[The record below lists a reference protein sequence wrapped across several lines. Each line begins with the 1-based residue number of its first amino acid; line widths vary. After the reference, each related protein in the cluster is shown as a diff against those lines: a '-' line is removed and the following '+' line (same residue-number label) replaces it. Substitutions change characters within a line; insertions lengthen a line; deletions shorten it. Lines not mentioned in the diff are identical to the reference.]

1 MYSYNDKKRQP
12 GEVKAGLPHEKDGM
26 AMDTAGKEKR
36 KPKRR
41 KSLRW
46 SMVRRLMFGW
56 FLPLFIM
63 ICLVVLLMTRNV
75 LGQVEQTILASVE
88 KTEEIMTYQLKDCEQ
103 VSKDASY
110 KTVIMGLY
118 KEYLEK
124 ENAVGFEKKLK
135 EYLNEQYGYDDNL
148 KAAMLVIL
156 ENPEIF
162 AFAPNY
168 SNEGTYQDVQFFNT
182 RAREKV
188 LKVASTLDTGTTLV
202 GVEGRIYMVRNLM
215 TSKFVPYAV
224 LALEL
229 DRESLMKSY
238 TGIWGYADA
247 ALYWNGELLVPGS
260 WENEG
265 HREHDY
271 DYIVNALGERDA
283 LYEYRGG
290 GYSHAYRRVNMYGGT
305 MILRVSLDNSV
316 TYAEMSAMWYFFL
329 ILLIFMV
336 PLVVQMMRFFHNK
349 VTVPLGDIIAAS
361 DAVREGKLGIQIVNE
376 EDNEEFYQVKDSFN
390 HMSQQLKNQFD
401 KIYLEEIALRDA
413 KIMAL
418 QSQINPHFLNNTLE
432 IINWEARLN
441 GNNKVSG
448 MIEALSTML
457 GETMNRRE
465 AQFHSVAEEMAY
477 ADAYLYIISQRF
489 GAKFQCEE
497 KIDERLLNVQVPRLI
512 IQPIVENAVEHG
524 MDTTERGRLEVRLF
538 EREDGYLC
546 IEVEDNGHLT
556 EEDRKRIDR
565 ILSQDVEMTKEKR
578 VSLGIRNVDQRLKM
592 IYGADC
598 GLFIDSNEEEHT
610 VSTILLKMDVPSEQ

>member
-1 MYSYNDKKRQP
+1 
-12 GEVKAGLPHEKDGM
+12 
-26 AMDTAGKEKR
+26 MDTAGKEKR

-63 ICLVVLLMTRNV
+63 ICLVVFIMTRNV
-75 LGQVEQTILASVE
+75 LRQVEQTIQSSVE
-88 KTEEIMTYQLKDCEQ
+88 KTVEIMQIQLKDCETA
-103 VSKDASY
+103 SKNASY
-110 KTVIMGLY
+110 MAVISKYYRQYWGV
-118 KEYLEK
+118 EDRTE
-124 ENAVGFEKKLK
+124 FKKSVEDFLRQ
-135 EYLNEQYGYDDNL
+135 QYAYDDNCRT
-148 KAAMLVIL
+148 AELVVL
-156 ENPEIF
+156 
-162 AFAPNY
+162 
-168 SNEGTYQDVQFFNT
+168 NEPGSCYYALNESHGGTYQDIRFFQT
-182 RAREKV
+182 KAREKI
-188 LKVASTLDTGTTLV
+188 LEVAESLDTGTTLV
-202 GVEGRIYMVRNLM
+202 GIDGKIYMVRNLV

-224 LALEL
+224 LSLEL
-229 DRESLMKSY
+229 NQDSLMKSY
-238 TGIWGYADA
+238 GGIWGYADA
-247 ALYWNGELLVPGS
+247 ALYWNGELLVPGTR
-260 WENEG
+260 ETEG

-283 LYEYRGG
+283 LYDYKSG
-290 GYSHAYRRVNMYGGT
+290 GYSHAYRRIHMYGGT

-329 ILLIFMV
+329 LLLVFMV
-336 PLVVQMMRFFHNK
+336 PLIVQMMRFFHNK

-432 IINWEARLN
+432 AINWEARLN
-441 GNNKVSG
+441 GNYKVSG

-457 GETMNRRE
+457 GATMNRKE
-465 AQFHSVAEEMAY
+465 EQFHTVEEEMVY
-477 ADAYLYIISQRF
+477 ADAYLYITSQRF
-489 GAKFQCEE
+489 GDRFLCTKQ
-497 KIDERLLNVQVPRLI
+497 IDERLLKVQVPRLI

-524 MDTTERGRLEVRLF
+524 MDTTEQGRLEVRLF

-556 EEDRKRIDR
+556 KEDRKRIDR
-565 ILSQDVEMTKEKR
+565 ILSQDIELSKENR

-592 IYGADC
+592 IYGPDC
-598 GLFIDSNEEEHT
+598 GLFINGDETAYT

>member
-1 MYSYNDKKRQP
+1 MREP
-12 GEVKAGLPHEKDGM
+12 G
-26 AMDTAGKEKR
+26 
-36 KPKRR
+36 RR

-46 SMVRRLMFGW
+46 SMVRRLVFGW

-63 ICLVVLLMTRNV
+63 ICVVIFLMTRNV
-75 LGQVEQTILASVE
+75 LKQVEQTILASVE
-88 KTEEIMTYQLKDCEQ
+88 KTEEIMEYQLKDCEQ

-110 KTVIMGLY
+110 KTVIMELY
-118 KEYLEK
+118 KEYLEN
-124 ENAVGFEKKLK
+124 ENEIRFEKKLK
-135 EYLNEQYGYDDNL
+135 KYLNEQYGYDDNL

-156 ENPEIF
+156 DNPEIS
-162 AFAPNY
+162 AFAPNF
-168 SNEGTYQDVQFFNT
+168 SNAGTYQNVQFFNT
-182 RAREKV
+182 KAREKI
-188 LKVASTLDTGTTLV
+188 LEVAEALDTGTTLV
-202 GVEGRIYMVRNLM
+202 GVEGRIYMVRNLV
-215 TSKFVPYAV
+215 TAKFVPYAV

-247 ALYWNGELLVPGS
+247 ALYWNGELLVPGN

-271 DYIVNALGERDA
+271 DYIVNVLGERNA

-305 MILRVSLDNSV
+305 MVLRVSLDNSV

-329 ILLIFMV
+329 LLLVFMI
-336 PLVVQMMRFFHNK
+336 PLIIQMMRFFHNK

-432 IINWEARLN
+432 AINWEARLN
-441 GNNKVSG
+441 GNYKVSG

-457 GETMNRRE
+457 GATMNRKE
-465 AQFHSVAEEMAY
+465 EQFHTVEEEMVY
-477 ADAYLYIISQRF
+477 ADAYLYITSQRF
-489 GAKFQCEE
+489 GDRFHCTK
-497 KIDERLLNVQVPRLI
+497 KIDERLLKVQVPRLI

-524 MDTTERGRLEVRLF
+524 MDTAEQGRLEVRLF

-556 EEDRKRIDR
+556 KEDRKRIDR
-565 ILSQDVEMTKEKR
+565 ILSQDIELSQEKR

-592 IYGADC
+592 IYGSDC
-598 GLFIDSNEEEHT
+598 GLFINGSETTFT
-610 VSTILLKMDVPSEQ
+610 VSTILLKMDVPTEQ

>member
-1 MYSYNDKKRQP
+1 MREP
-12 GEVKAGLPHEKDGM
+12 G
-26 AMDTAGKEKR
+26 
-36 KPKRR
+36 RR

-46 SMVRRLMFGW
+46 SMVRRLVFGW

-63 ICLVVLLMTRNV
+63 ICVVIFLMTRNV
-75 LGQVEQTILASVE
+75 LKQVEQTILASVE
-88 KTEEIMTYQLKDCEQ
+88 KTEEIMEYQLKDCEQ

-110 KTVIMGLY
+110 KTVIMELY
-118 KEYLEK
+118 KEYLEN
-124 ENAVGFEKKLK
+124 ENEIRFEKKLK
-135 EYLNEQYGYDDNL
+135 KYLNEQYGYDDNL

-156 ENPEIF
+156 DNPEIS
-162 AFAPNY
+162 AFAPNF
-168 SNEGTYQDVQFFNT
+168 SNAGTYQNVQFFNT
-182 RAREKV
+182 KAREKI
-188 LKVASTLDTGTTLV
+188 LEVAEALDTGTTLV
-202 GVEGRIYMVRNLM
+202 GVEGRIYMVRNLV
-215 TSKFVPYAV
+215 TAKFVPYAV

-247 ALYWNGELLVPGS
+247 ALYWNGELLVPGN

-271 DYIVNALGERDA
+271 DYIVNVLGERNA

-305 MILRVSLDNSV
+305 MVLRVSLDNSV

-329 ILLIFMV
+329 LLLVFMI
-336 PLVVQMMRFFHNK
+336 PLIIQMMRFFHNK

-361 DAVREGKLGIQIVNE
+361 DAIREGKLGIQIVNG

-432 IINWEARLN
+432 AINWEARLN
-441 GNNKVSG
+441 GNYKVSG

-457 GETMNRRE
+457 GATMNRKE
-465 AQFHSVAEEMAY
+465 EQFHTVEEEMVY
-477 ADAYLYIISQRF
+477 ADAYLYITSQRF
-489 GAKFQCEE
+489 GDRFHCTK
-497 KIDERLLNVQVPRLI
+497 KIDERLLKVQVPRLI

-524 MDTTERGRLEVRLF
+524 MDTAEQGRLEVRLF

-556 EEDRKRIDR
+556 KEDRKRIDR
-565 ILSQDVEMTKEKR
+565 ILSQDIELSKEKR

-592 IYGADC
+592 IYGPDC
-598 GLFIDSNEEEHT
+598 GLFINGSETTFT
-610 VSTILLKMDVPSEQ
+610 VSTILLKMDVPTEQ

>member
-1 MYSYNDKKRQP
+1 MTN
-12 GEVKAGLPHEKDGM
+12 KAVEKH
-26 AMDTAGKEKR
+26 R
-36 KPKRR
+36 RR

-46 SMVRRLMFGW
+46 SMVRRLVFGW
-56 FLPLFIM
+56 FLPLLIM
-63 ICLVVLLMTRNV
+63 ILVVIVLMTENV
-75 LGQVEQTILASVE
+75 LRQVDQTIHSSVE
-88 KTEEIMTYQLKDCEQ
+88 KTVEIMEIQLKDCETA
-103 VSKDASY
+103 SKNASY
-110 KTVIMGLY
+110 MAMISKYYRQYFGEENRTEFEKSVE
-118 KEYLEK
+118 EYLRQ
-124 ENAVGFEKKLK
+124 
-135 EYLNEQYGYDDNL
+135 QYAYDDNCRT
-148 KAAMLVIL
+148 AELVVL
-156 ENPEIF
+156 NEPENCYYALNE
-162 AFAPNY
+162 
-168 SNEGTYQDVQFFNT
+168 SNGGTYQDVRFFRT
-182 RAREKV
+182 KAKEEI
-188 LKVASTLDTGTTLV
+188 LEVAKTLDTGTTLV
-202 GVEGRIYMVRNLM
+202 GIDGRIYMVRNLV

-229 DRESLMKSY
+229 NQDSLMKSY
-238 TGIWGYADA
+238 AGIWGYADA
-247 ALYWNGELLVPGS
+247 ALYWNGELLVPGRL
-260 WENEG
+260 ENEEYT
-265 HREHDY
+265 EHDY
-271 DYIVNALGERDA
+271 DYITDTLGERDA
-283 LYEYRGG
+283 VYRYKSGD
-290 GYSHAYRRVNMYGGT
+290 YSHAYRRIKTYGGT
-305 MILRVSLDNSV
+305 MVLMVSLDNSV
-316 TYAEMSAMWYFFL
+316 IYAEMKVMWYFFL
-329 ILLIFMV
+329 ILFLFMI

-349 VTVPLGDIIAAS
+349 VTVPLGEVIAAA
-361 DAVREGKLGIQIVNE
+361 DAVREGELGIQIVNE

-401 KIYLEEIALRDA
+401 KIYLEEVALRDA

-441 GNNKVSG
+441 GNYKVSG

-457 GETMNRRE
+457 GETMNRKE

-489 GAKFQCEE
+489 GAKFRCEE
-497 KIDERLLNVQVPRLI
+497 RIDERLLNVQVPRLI

-524 MDTTERGRLEVRLF
+524 MDITTQGRLEVRLF

-565 ILSQDVEMTKEKR
+565 ILSKDAEMAKEKR

-592 IYGADC
+592 IYGPDC

>member
-1 MYSYNDKKRQP
+1 MTN
-12 GEVKAGLPHEKDGM
+12 KAVEKH
-26 AMDTAGKEKR
+26 R
-36 KPKRR
+36 RR

-46 SMVRRLMFGW
+46 SMVRRLVFGW
-56 FLPLFIM
+56 FLPLLIM
-63 ICLVVLLMTRNV
+63 ILVVIVLMTENV
-75 LGQVEQTILASVE
+75 LRQVDQTIHSSVE
-88 KTEEIMTYQLKDCEQ
+88 KTVEIMEIQLKDCETA
-103 VSKDASY
+103 SKNASY
-110 KTVIMGLY
+110 MSMISKYYRQYFGEENRTEFEKSVE
-118 KEYLEK
+118 EYLRQ
-124 ENAVGFEKKLK
+124 
-135 EYLNEQYGYDDNL
+135 QYAYDDNCRT
-148 KAAMLVIL
+148 AELVVL
-156 ENPEIF
+156 NEPENCYYALNE
-162 AFAPNY
+162 
-168 SNEGTYQDVQFFNT
+168 SNGGTYQDVRFFRT
-182 RAREKV
+182 KAKEEI
-188 LKVASTLDTGTTLV
+188 LEVAKTLDTGTTLV
-202 GVEGRIYMVRNLM
+202 GIDGRIYMVRNLV

-229 DRESLMKSY
+229 NQDSLMKSY
-238 TGIWGYADA
+238 AGIWGYADA
-247 ALYWNGELLVPGS
+247 ALYWNGELLVPGRL
-260 WENEG
+260 ENEEYT
-265 HREHDY
+265 EHDY
-271 DYIVNALGERDA
+271 DYITDTLGERDA
-283 LYEYRGG
+283 VYRYKSGD
-290 GYSHAYRRVNMYGGT
+290 YSHAYRRIKTYGGT
-305 MILRVSLDNSV
+305 MVLMVSLDNSV
-316 TYAEMSAMWYFFL
+316 IYAEMKVMWYFFL
-329 ILLIFMV
+329 ILFLFMI

-349 VTVPLGDIIAAS
+349 VTVPLGEVIAAA
-361 DAVREGKLGIQIVNE
+361 DAVREGELGIQIVNE

-401 KIYLEEIALRDA
+401 KIYLEEVALRDA

-441 GNNKVSG
+441 GNYKVSG

-457 GETMNRRE
+457 GETMNRKE

-489 GAKFQCEE
+489 GAKFRCEE
-497 KIDERLLNVQVPRLI
+497 RIDERLLNVQVPRLI

-524 MDTTERGRLEVRLF
+524 MDITTQGRLEVRLF

-565 ILSQDVEMTKEKR
+565 ILSKDAEMAKEKR

-592 IYGADC
+592 IYGPDC

>member
-1 MYSYNDKKRQP
+1 MTNRA
-12 GEVKAGLPHEKDGM
+12 VEKHR
-26 AMDTAGKEKR
+26 R
-36 KPKRR
+36 K

-46 SMVRRLMFGW
+46 SMVRRLVFGW

-63 ICLVVLLMTRNV
+63 ICVVIFLMTGNV
-75 LGQVEQTILASVE
+75 LKQVEQTIQSSVE
-88 KTEEIMTYQLKDCEQ
+88 KTVEIMQIQLKDCETA
-103 VSKDASY
+103 SKNASY
-110 KTVIMGLY
+110 MAMISKYYRQYYGQKDRT
-118 KEYLEK
+118 E
-124 ENAVGFEKKLK
+124 FEKSV
-135 EYLNEQYGYDDNL
+135 EQFLRQQYAYDDNCRTAEL
-148 KAAMLVIL
+148 VVLNEPGSCYYALNESNGGSYQDIRFFQTKARVKIL
-156 ENPEIF
+156 E
-162 AFAPNY
+162 
-168 SNEGTYQDVQFFNT
+168 
-182 RAREKV
+182 
-188 LKVASTLDTGTTLV
+188 VAETLDTGTTLV
-202 GVEGRIYMVRNLM
+202 GIDGKIYMVRNLV

-229 DRESLMKSY
+229 DQDSLMKSY

-247 ALYWNGELLVPGS
+247 ALYWNGELLVPGLK
-260 WENEG
+260 EYG
-265 HREHDY
+265 DHPEHNY
-271 DYIVNALGERDA
+271 AYMMNALGERDA
-283 LYEYRGG
+283 LYEYKSG
-290 GYSHAYRRVNMYGGT
+290 GYSHAYRRIRTYGGT
-305 MILRVSLDNSV
+305 MVLLVSLDNSV
-316 TYAEMSAMWYFFL
+316 TYAEMKVMWYFFL
-329 ILLIFMV
+329 ILFLFMI

-349 VTVPLGDIIAAS
+349 VTVPLGDLIVAA
-361 DAVREGKLGIQIVNE
+361 DTVREGNLGIQIVNE
-376 EDNEEFYQVKDSFN
+376 EDNEEFYRMKESFN
-390 HMSQQLKNQFD
+390 HMSRQLKNQFD
-401 KIYLEEIALRDA
+401 KIYLEEVALRDA

-441 GNNKVSG
+441 GNYKVSG

-489 GAKFQCEE
+489 GAKFRCEE

-524 MDTTERGRLEVRLF
+524 MDTTEQGRLEVRLF
-538 EREDGYLC
+538 TREDGYLC

-565 ILSQDVEMTKEKR
+565 ILSQDIELAKEKR

-598 GLFIDSNEEEHT
+598 GLFIESNEEDHT
-610 VSTILLKMDVPSEQ
+610 VSTILLKTEVPSEQ